1 VGGEGTGKRGAV
13 AVAGSELLGRARAW
27 VAESHP
33 HARHLERT
41 RDWLLV
47 LEPDA
52 SDALQLA
59 AVLHDIERAVPE
71 QEPRSG
77 PAWPA
82 MDYND
87 WHQDRA
93 MRVAASW
100 LDEQGADPVLLAE
113 TCALIRVHEDGGW
126 PDADLVQ
133 AADSLSFLEVQ
144 VEMFLARV
152 RSGVIAADEAEEKFR
167 WMYERIRVL
176 QARELS
182 EPMLGDA
189 LAQLAAMRAA
199 QAGAEGLSGP
209 AG

>member
-1 VGGEGTGKRGAV
+1 MV
-13 AVAGSELLGRARAW
+13 ADGELLDRARAW

-33 HARHLERT
+33 HAHHLERT

-52 SDALQLA
+52 SEPLQLA
-59 AVLHDIERAVPE
+59 AVLHDIERAVPA
-71 QEPRSG
+71 QEPRSQ

-82 MDYND
+82 TDYND

-93 MRVAASW
+93 MRVAAGW
-100 LDEQGADPVLLAE
+100 LGEQGADPVVLAE

-126 PDADLVQ
+126 HDADVVQ

-152 RSGVIAADEAEEKFR
+152 RSGVIGAGEAETKFR
-167 WMYERIRVL
+167 WMYERIRIL
-176 QARELS
+176 RARELS
-182 EPMLGDA
+182 EPMLQDA
-189 LAQLAAMRAA
+189 LAQLAVVREAET
-199 QAGAEGLSGP
+199 GAEGLSGP